1 MSQPSGSSPSGPTP
15 AEIVAT
21 IDLLGDDHA
30 PIVQAA
36 RATLLRWGD
45 LALAALSEGA
55 EADSV
60 RIRSRCRAVLRA
72 LEVRDCLQGF
82 AALRLGRGGRGP
94 AMPLLEG
101 ALLLSQMVRTFVP
114 EAGELTALLRRE
126 ANELRVES
134 SGRSLPTC
142 ARLLAER
149 LHGRLGFRGG
159 DASVLDLDH
168 VLVDRVLVRRV
179 GIPVSL
185 SLIYL
190 LVARWA
196 GFSAVGVAAALAGT
210 ALVCPAPV
218 TLLAAAPV
226 LAGWLWYVG
235 PQLRP
240 FMPAVEAVDIGEIV
254 RALQPGLDYV
264 PRAFHAESVYH
275 ASLLVHGA
283 YDSFGGGHLI
293 EGELGGRPVRLSKL
307 RVCLRE
313 PEPPAPEP
321 VPSLDDEPPP
331 PPPPKPGIVL
341 PRFKP
346 IFSGLFYE
354 ITLAAPIDGH
364 VVVIPRPRES
374 EASARPR
381 PPGEPVRMDDL
392 AFDGVYQVFAS
403 DPALA
408 RTLITP
414 ARRTA
419 MLTLV
424 VGADG
429 PIELAFV
436 GDRAYVAVPR
446 ARVFLESVLVRS
458 EHDPPART
466 LVSKDLEGI
475 LALPAKLDLVARPA
489 DAGPLWGLT

>member
-196 GFSAVGVAAALAGT
+196 GFSAVGVAMPDHF
-210 ALVCPAPV
+210 LVRLHGV
-218 TLLAAAPV
+218 RPV
-226 LAGWLWYVG
+226 LVDPYNGGRTVTKTDCARH
-235 PQLRP
+235 LRANGHDQVLDHLRDLADREVLVHYLRSVRRAARQRT
-240 FMPAVEAVDIGEIV
+240 MGETQRLLG
-254 RALQPGLDYV
+254 RAQ
-264 PRAFHAESVYH
+264 
-275 ASLLVHGA
+275 SLL
-283 YDSFGGGHLI
+283 
-293 EGELGGRPVRLSKL
+293 E
-307 RVCLRE
+307 
-313 PEPPAPEP
+313 
-321 VPSLDDEPPP
+321 
-331 PPPPKPGIVL
+331 
-341 PRFKP
+341 
-346 IFSGLFYE
+346 
-354 ITLAAPIDGH
+354 TN
-364 VVVIPRPRES
+364 
-374 EASARPR
+374 
-381 PPGEPVRMDDL
+381 
-392 AFDGVYQVFAS
+392 
-403 DPALA
+403 
-408 RTLITP
+408 
-414 ARRTA
+414 
-419 MLTLV
+419 
-424 VGADG
+424 
-429 PIELAFV
+429 
-436 GDRAYVAVPR
+436 
-446 ARVFLESVLVRS
+446 
-458 EHDPPART
+458 
-466 LVSKDLEGI
+466 
-475 LALPAKLDLVARPA
+475 
-489 DAGPLWGLT
+489 